1 MFHHPDQEEGE
12 KIFPWE
18 ISGLRKYCGVCH
30 VFIERRSEW
39 VIGQRGWDWSY
50 IEIGLKFPLK
60 LECPEQL

>member
-39 VIGQRGWDWSY
+39 AAGMGLELYRNR
-50 IEIGLKFPLK
+50 IEVPTQIRVSRTAVML
-60 LECPEQL
+60 